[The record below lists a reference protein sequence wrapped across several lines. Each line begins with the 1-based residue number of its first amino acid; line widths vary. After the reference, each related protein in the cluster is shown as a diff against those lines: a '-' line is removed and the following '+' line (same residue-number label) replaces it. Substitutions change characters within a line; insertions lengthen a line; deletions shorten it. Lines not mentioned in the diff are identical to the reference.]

1 MCHILDLALGGR
13 RSLHRVVDVSYR
25 AAVSRSPSGIGV
37 GPISSYIGRRAPYV
51 VSPEAVYSVTDE
63 PTALHLHA
71 LFALKERQV
80 DRLEALFS
88 TLVYSFWTHI
98 EQHWQQIC
106 DEIESGTIIGGKFTN
121 PSDGG
126 PRTPGFLGGPR
137 RGQIQHLPNVVM

>member
-1 MCHILDLALGGR
+1 MQVAAATVVGPLMCHMLDLALGGR

-25 AAVSRSPSGIGV
+25 GAVSRSPSGIGV

-51 VSPEAVYSVTDE
+51 VSPAAVYSVTDE

-80 DRLEALFS
+80 DRLEAVLS
-88 TLVYSFWTHI
+88 WLVYAFWTHI

-106 DEIESGTIIGGKFTN
+106 DEIESGNISG
-121 PSDGG
+121 
-126 PRTPGFLGGPR
+126 
-137 RGQIQHLPNVVM
+137 